1 MAVAP
6 QEKKSILVW
15 LLGLAYF
22 VVFYCNF
29 LFVLNIFFRL
39 IAIGLEQFEEYVTS
53 RSRSLFQAS
62 KRIKK
67 DLLLEVMK
75 LISAY
80 MMPCKD
86 PKQLFFHVRKARWIN
101 SNPVQVGVIVTI
113 TAAVRRFST
122 HHYPAIADTLLS
134 MSVQLL
140 IFLRIILHVHSMIV
154 ALPVGRTEVD
164 FISHLCED
172 TFRPVLKNNV
182 VFVQTFSTMEK
193 KFKLVVFFFPL
204 FDMSS

>member
-1 MAVAP
+1 
-6 QEKKSILVW
+6 
-15 LLGLAYF
+15 
-22 VVFYCNF
+22 
-29 LFVLNIFFRL
+29 L

-53 RSRSLFQAS
+53 RSRSLFQNS

-113 TAAVRRFST
+113 SAAVRRFSIR
-122 HHYPAIADTLLS
+122 HYPAIADTLLS
-134 MSVQLL
+134 MFIQLL
-140 IFLRIILHVHSMIV
+140 FILPIILHVHSMIV
-154 ALPVGRTEVD
+154 DLPVGWAEID

-172 TFRPVLKNNV
+172 IFRPVLI
-182 VFVQTFSTMEK
+182 
-193 KFKLVVFFFPL
+193 
-204 FDMSS
+204 SSHICVKTHLGQF